1 MMVILD
7 YISAK
12 RRLKAVEKDIRLY
25 GKDMPDQI
33 LMQRDFI
40 EKEVEYYGEECGKY
54 LVVAGCLLIGF
65 MLYWSYPGR

>member
-1 MMVILD
+1 MMVIFD
-7 YISAK
+7 FISAK

-40 EKEVEYYGEECGKY
+40 EKEVEYYREECGKY
-54 LVVAGCLLIGF
+54 MWIGACLLIAG